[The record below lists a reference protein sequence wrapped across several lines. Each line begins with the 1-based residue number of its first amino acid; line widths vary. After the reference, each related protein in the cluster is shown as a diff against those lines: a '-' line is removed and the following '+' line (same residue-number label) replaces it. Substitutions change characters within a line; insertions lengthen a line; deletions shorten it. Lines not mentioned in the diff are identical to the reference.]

1 MAQHLKMTL
10 IFLEPK
16 TKLILIDFFLSQY
29 KNASTLQITLEFL
42 AFIFGIISV
51 FCAKKENIWVYP
63 TGLISTTI
71 TVYLLYQASYF
82 GDMTMNFYYSIMS
95 IYGWYKW
102 SAKSQLVE
110 LNITKTTNSE
120 KRIGLFLFFLTIVIT
135 YLVYKYF
142 HYTLEIP
149 NYIDIFTSGIFFTAM
164 WYMALK
170 KIENWTLWIIGDV
183 IAVPLFAYRGLGMLS
198 LQYIIFTILA
208 VLAYIEWKKILNKNL
223 LI

>member
-1 MAQHLKMTL
+1 M
-10 IFLEPK
+10 IE
-16 TKLILIDFFLSQY
+16 FFLSQY
-29 KNASTLQITLEFL
+29 KNASALQIILEFL
-42 AFIFGIISV
+42 AFVFGIVSV
-51 FCAKKENIWVYP
+51 YFAKKENIWVYP

-102 SAKSQLVE
+102 SSKSIQKD
-110 LNITKTTNSE
+110 LNITKTNNQE
-120 KRIGLFLFFLTIVIT
+120 KSIGILLFFFTIGIT
-135 YLVYKYF
+135 YAVYKFFNYS
-142 HYTLEIP
+142 LEIP

-208 VLAYIEWKKILNKNL
+208 VLAYIEWKKILIKNQ
-223 LI
+223 IK

>member
-1 MAQHLKMTL
+1 M
-10 IFLEPK
+10 
-16 TKLILIDFFLSQY
+16 IDFFLSQY
-29 KNASTLQITLEFL
+29 KNASTLQITLEFF
-42 AFIFGIISV
+42 AFVFGIISV

-71 TVYLLYQASYF
+71 TVYLLFQASYF

-102 SAKSQLVE
+102 TSKSKQVE
-110 LNITKTTNSE
+110 LSITKTNNNE
-120 KRIGLFLFFLTIVIT
+120 KSIGLFLFFLTTVIT

-170 KIENWTLWIIGDV
+170 KIENWTLWIIGDI

-198 LQYIIFTILA
+198 LQYLIFTILA

-223 LI
+223 LK